1 MQSGL
6 ITIAGGQASSSQLGV
21 ACGHKDAIGE
31 AVGRAAPDRCLE
43 QLAKAL
49 PGRAMG
55 RACEDA
61 VQPAERNHGACRVA
75 TVDPPTQPRRASP
88 TGLPRRASPAA
99 AAVRSV
105 PDRAADPAGRP
116 ARKPGRPAVGADGGR
131 DDLHRTSDAE
141 GADVAVVVV
150 FGRGAAHRK
159 LQQRE
164 VRAVQRE
171 TVQRDG
177 KAAAC
182 AGRA

>member
-61 VQPAERNHGACRVA
+61 VQPAERNHGARRVA
-75 TVDPPTQPRRASP
+75 TVDPPTQ
-88 TGLPRRASPAA
+88 PRRASPAA